1 MPPLVRDTLEV
12 LMVVAVGGMVWSAV
26 SRIRQGRMAVVRCPR
41 CGRPSSRAYARCP
54 RCGEPGGL
62 PGSPERR

>member
-1 MPPLVRDTLEV
+1 MPPLVRDALEV

-26 SRIRQGRMAVVRCPR
+26 ARIRRGEMAVVRCR
-41 CGRPSSRAYARCP
+41 GCGRPSSRAYARCP
-54 RCGEPGGL
+54 HCGEPGGL